1 MNIFCPRNDNATR
14 IYLASASI
22 LCYLNCLLCGFCFD
36 DSSAIRDNKDI
47 LPSTPIYNIFLN
59 DFWGLSMHKEQSH
72 KSYRPLCVL
81 SFRLNYLLHG
91 LSPLGFHLVNL
102 QLHVLVSLLYHLVCS
117 HYVSPTTSFVSS
129 LLFAVHPVHTEAV
142 TGAVGRAELLS
153 AAFFL
158 LSLQLYQKRRSL
170 WSALTCA
177 LAMLSKEVGLTVIG
191 VCLVQELLVRH
202 SLHQAVWRKEM
213 PASLDRKTFLRLLV
227 LLSTLGL
234 LLLLRI
240 QLLQG
245 ASLPVFTEFD
255 NPASQAEGLSKA
267 LTFSLLPCLN
277 LWLLLCPA
285 RLCCDWTM
293 GSVPLLTSLTD
304 PRTAGIILV
313 LLAFLFLLLTS
324 LASSTSTRFSG
335 QILLAAAWL
344 VIPFIPASNIFF
356 PVGFVI
362 AERVLYIP
370 SMGFCL
376 LVSMGLNRIL
386 QHFKSGRPLLVGLF
400 YMLVVSHSLRTISRN
415 MDWIDEKSLFLS
427 GLKVNKN
434 NAKLYNNLGHAFE
447 TEKKYEEALVLFKE
461 AANVQPDDIGAHI
474 NIGRTYNLLH
484 NYHEAENAYKSA
496 KRLLPRASN
505 GGKKIV
511 RIAPNTL
518 NLFLNLGNL
527 VARNSSRLEEAD
539 SLYRQAIAMRSDYI
553 QAYIN
558 RGDVLL
564 RMNRT
569 KEALNIYHEALKID
583 SKNADIHY
591 NLAVV
596 ALEQQR
602 PQEGLQYLNRALEL
616 EPNHPESLLNSA
628 ILIQELGLTSL
639 KPLATQRL
647 LKLKE
652 MQPDNERVYFN
663 LAMISTD
670 ENKILE
676 AELWFKKAIKLKPE
690 FRSALFNLALL
701 LADND
706 RPGEALAPLEQLLL
720 HFPRHIKALILMG
733 DIYTNHKKDLNR
745 AESCYKR

>member
-1 MNIFCPRNDNATR
+1 M
-14 IYLASASI
+14 
-22 LCYLNCLLCGFCFD
+22 
-36 DSSAIRDNKDI
+36 
-47 LPSTPIYNIFLN
+47 
-59 DFWGLSMHKEQSH
+59 
-72 KSYRPLCVL
+72 
-81 SFRLNYLLHG
+81 
-91 LSPLGFHLVNL
+91 
-102 QLHVLVSLLYHLVCS
+102 
-117 HYVSPTTSFVSS
+117 
-129 LLFAVHPVHTEAV
+129 
-142 TGAVGRAELLS
+142 GRAELLS
-153 AAFFL
+153 ALFFL
-158 LSLQLYQKRRSL
+158 LSLHLYQRRQSL
-170 WSALTCA
+170 GSAISCG
-177 LAMLSKEVGLTVIG
+177 LAMLSKEVGVTVIG
-191 VCLVQELLVRH
+191 VCLVHELVVRH
-202 SLHQAVWRKEM
+202 NLIRAVWGKEL
-213 PASLDRKTFLRLLV
+213 PASLSRKTVVRLV
-227 LLSTLGL
+227 SLLLTLGL

-255 NPASQAEGLSKA
+255 NPASQASQPAKS
-267 LTFSLLPCLN
+267 LTFSLLPCIN
-277 LWLLLCPA
+277 LWLLLCPDQ
-285 RLCCDWTM
+285 LCCDWTM
-293 GSVPLLTSLTD
+293 GSVPLLTSMADL
-304 PRTAGIILV
+304 RFLGIIIVFLV
-313 LLAFLFLLLTS
+313 FLSLLLTS
-324 LASSTSTRFSG
+324 LASSTSSRFSG
-335 QILLAAAWL
+335 QILLAVAWL
-344 VIPFIPASNIFF
+344 VIPFLPASNIFF

-376 LVSMGLNRIL
+376 LVSIGITRIL
-386 QHFKSGRPLLVGLF
+386 HHYKSGRPLLVGLF
-400 YMLVVSHSLRTISRN
+400 YLLVASHSLRTINRN
-415 MDWIDEKSLFLS
+415 WDWIDEKSLFLS

-447 TEKKYEEALVLFKE
+447 SDRKYEEALVLFKE

-474 NIGRTYNLLH
+474 NIGRTYNLLN
-484 NYHEAENAYKSA
+484 NYHEAERAYKSA
-496 KRLLPRASN
+496 KRLLPRAPS
-505 GGKKIV
+505 GGKKVV

-569 KEALNIYHEALKID
+569 KEALDIYHEALKID
-583 SKNADIHY
+583 SNNADIHY

-602 PQEGLQYLNRALEL
+602 PQEGLHYLNKALQL

-628 ILIQELGLTSL
+628 ILIQELGLSNL

-652 MQPDNERVYFN
+652 IQPDNERVYFN

-670 ENKILE
+670 ENNIVE
-676 AELWFKKAIKLKPE
+676 AEMWFNKAIKLKPE

-701 LADND
+701 LADNN
-706 RPGEALAPLEQLLL
+706 RPSEALAPLEQLLL
-720 HFPRHIKALILMG
+720 YFPHHIKALILMG